1 MIRKFFA
8 KIIILVAISN
18 GAMADNVN
26 NITWIA
32 QNYMPY
38 SYVNDNSQ
46 NTGMAIDIA
55 VAIMQKIGSNQNG
68 QNIQLHDFSRSFIRS
83 NNDTD
88 TVFFP
93 LLKLPARASYF
104 TWVGPIDT
112 YKPVLFAKKT
122 SNIVINNPAN
132 DMKNYIVAGK
142 EGDNGVDQLENLNVS
157 SSSIMTSSSDE
168 ANILKLKNGEVNLV
182 VCNEASGLA
191 IMKKLGLKAKD
202 YQVVY
207 RLQENG
213 LYFAFNNNT
222 SNDLIVKIQQAF
234 DSLKSSK
241 AGTLSE
247 YDQIRKKY
255 EN

>member
-1 MIRKFFA
+1 MIRKFFI
-8 KIIILVAISN
+8 KLIILVGISN
-18 GAMADNVN
+18 VALADNVN
-26 NITWIA
+26 NINWIA

-38 SYVNDNSQ
+38 SYVNQNSE

-55 VAIMQKIGSNQNG
+55 VAIMQQIGSNQNA
-68 QNIQLHDFSRSFIRS
+68 QNIQVHDFSRSFIRS

-104 TWVGPIDT
+104 IWVGPIDT
-112 YKPVLFAKKT
+112 YKPVLFAKKS
-122 SNIVINNPAN
+122 SNIVLNNLSS
-132 DMKNYIVAGK
+132 DIQNYIIAGK
-142 EGDNGVDQLENLNVS
+142 DGDNGVDQLEDLNVS
-157 SSSIMTSSSDE
+157 SSSITTSSSDE
-168 ANILKLKNGEVNLV
+168 ANIIKLKNGEVNLV

-191 IMKKLGLKAKD
+191 IMKKLGINPKD

-213 LYFAFNNNT
+213 LYFAFNNDT
-222 SNDLIVKIQQAF
+222 SNDLIVKVQQAF
-234 DSLKSSK
+234 DSIKASK
-241 AGTLSE
+241 E